1 MDSELLELTVIGVA
15 MLFFLLLSAT
25 AVWVFVRQYR
35 REHNKD
41 ETPRE

>member
-25 AVWVFVRQYR
+25 GGLGVRAAIPQR
-35 REHNKD
+35 AQQG
-41 ETPRE
+41 